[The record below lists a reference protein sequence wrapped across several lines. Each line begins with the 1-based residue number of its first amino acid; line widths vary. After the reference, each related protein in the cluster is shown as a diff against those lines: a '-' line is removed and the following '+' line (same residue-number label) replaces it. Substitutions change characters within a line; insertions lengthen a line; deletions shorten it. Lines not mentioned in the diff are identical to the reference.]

1 VNAEVVL
8 IPGLWMPA
16 AAMAYIAARLA
27 KAGFRTH
34 RFGYWGRAPLEANIE
49 RLARFIDGR
58 RNLHLV
64 GHSLGGVLIY
74 DTLRRHPELA
84 CGRIV
89 LLGAPV
95 RGCFAGRRLEA
106 NAFGRWFMGACAA
119 RWAECDA
126 RWQRPEALGVVAG
139 TLPLGL
145 GRALGA
151 LPGDNDGVVRVE
163 ETAVEGM
170 TERVVVRLGHSML
183 PVSREVA
190 GLVHRFLAG
199 ARFA

>member
-1 VNAEVVL
+1 MNDEVVL

-16 AAMAYIAARLA
+16 TVMAFIAAQLA
-27 KAGFRTH
+27 RAGFKTY
-34 RFGYWGRAPLEANIE
+34 RFGYWGRASLESNLE
-49 RLARFIDGR
+49 RLARFIDR
-58 RNLHLV
+58 RGVHLV

-84 CGRIV
+84 CGRVV

-106 NAFGRWFMGACAA
+106 NALGRWFMGACAP

-126 RWQRPEALGVVAG
+126 RWERPEPLGVIAG
-139 TLPLGL
+139 TLPVGL
-145 GRALGA
+145 GRVLGA
-151 LPGDNDGVVRVE
+151 LPGENDGVVRVE
-163 ETAVEGM
+163 ETAVDGM
-170 TERVVVRLGHSML
+170 TDRAVLKLGHSML
-183 PVSREVA
+183 PVSRRV
-190 GLVHRFLAG
+190 GTLVRSFIAG

>member
-1 VNAEVVL
+1 VNGEVVV

-16 AAMAYIAARLA
+16 AAMAFITAQLAR
-27 KAGFRTH
+27 AGFKTY

-58 RNLHLV
+58 GFHLV

-74 DTLRRHPELA
+74 DTLCRHPSLA
-84 CGRIV
+84 CGRVV

-95 RGCFAGRRLEA
+95 RGCFAGRRLEV
-106 NAFGRWFMGACAA
+106 NPVGRWFMGACAS

-126 RWQRPEALGVVAG
+126 RWERPEPLGVIAG
-139 TLPLGL
+139 TLPVGL
-145 GRALGA
+145 GRVLGA
-151 LPGDNDGVVRVE
+151 LPGENDGVVRVE
-163 ETAVEGM
+163 ETAVNGM
-170 TERVVVRLGHSML
+170 TEQVVLRLGHSML
-183 PVSREVA
+183 PVSRRVGA
-190 GLVHRFLAG
+190 LVQRFIAA

>member
-1 VNAEVVL
+1 MNGEVVL
-8 IPGLWMPA
+8 VPGLWMPA
-16 AAMAYIAARLA
+16 AAMAFIAAQLA
-27 KAGFRTH
+27 RAGFKTD

-58 RNLHLV
+58 GCHLV

-74 DTLRRHPELA
+74 DTLRRHPQLA

-95 RGCFAGRRLEA
+95 RGCLAGRRLEA
-106 NAFGRWFMGACAA
+106 SGVGRWFMGACAP

-126 RWQRPEALGVVAG
+126 GWERPEPLGVIAG
-139 TLPLGL
+139 TLPVGL
-145 GRALGA
+145 GRVLGG
-151 LPGDNDGVVRVE
+151 LPGENDGVVRVE
-163 ETAVEGM
+163 ETAVDGM
-170 TERVVVRLGHSML
+170 TDRVVLRLGHSML
-183 PVSREVA
+183 PVSRHVGA
-190 GLVHRFLAG
+190 LVRRFIAG

>member
-1 VNAEVVL
+1 VNREVIV

-16 AAMAYIAARLA
+16 AVMAFIAAQLA
-27 KAGFRTH
+27 RAGFKTR
-34 RFGYWGRAPLEANIE
+34 RFGYWGRAPLEANID
-49 RLARFIDGR
+49 RLARFIDGHR
-58 RNLHLV
+58 VHLV

-84 CGRIV
+84 CGRVV

-106 NAFGRWFMGACAA
+106 NALGRWFMGACAP
-119 RWAECDA
+119 RWAECEA
-126 RWQRPEALGVVAG
+126 RWERPEPLGVIAG
-139 TLPLGL
+139 TLPVGL

-151 LPGDNDGVVRVE
+151 LPGENDGVVRVE
-163 ETAVEGM
+163 ETAVDGM
-170 TERVVVRLGHSML
+170 TERTVLRLGHSML

-190 GLVHRFLAG
+190 RLVHRFISG

>member
-1 VNAEVVL
+1 MNGEVVL

-27 KAGFRTH
+27 KAGFTTY
-34 RFGYWGRAPLEANIE
+34 RFGYWGRAPMDANIE

-58 RNLHLV
+58 GCHLV

-74 DTLRRHPELA
+74 DTLRCHPRLA

-95 RGCFAGRRLEA
+95 RGSLAGRRLER
-106 NAFGRWFMGACAA
+106 NRFGRWFMGACAP
-119 RWAECDA
+119 RWAECEA
-126 RWQRPEALGVVAG
+126 RWERPEALGVIAG
-139 TLPLGL
+139 TLPVGL
-145 GRALGA
+145 GRAWGA
-151 LPGDNDGVVRVE
+151 LPGENDGVVRVE
-163 ETAVEGM
+163 ETAVDGM
-170 TERVVVRLGHSML
+170 TERVTLRLGHSML
-183 PVSREVA
+183 PVSRQVA
-190 GLVHRFLAG
+190 GLVHRFISG